1 MNAAFLKMGFSCY
14 GMKHCCIKTI
24 ANSYRVRKISLY
36 PDTHLART
44 GKCENI
50 IHRSL
55 YLEILK
61 ELNI

>member
-1 MNAAFLKMGFSCY
+1 MEFGFY
-14 GMKHCCIKTI
+14 RIKHYCIKTI
-24 ANSYRVRKISLY
+24 ANSHSVKKLSLFH
-36 PDTHLART
+36 DTHLART

-50 IHRSL
+50 TQRSL